1 MIIKEAIAILPGE
14 SGCDR
19 QPMLTINAITHNLE
33 LPFAQIEEFCQRWHI
48 TEFALF
54 GSVLRDDFRPDS
66 DIDVL
71 VTFDPQFQRGL
82 SETIQMRQ
90 ELETLFGREVDL
102 IVKTAIAQSEN
113 WLRRQHILESAQV
126 IYASRDRIPD

>member
-1 MIIKEAIAILPGE
+1 MIPLLT
-14 SGCDR
+14 
-19 QPMLTINAITHNLE
+19 MNTINHNLE
-33 LPFAQIEEFCQRWHI
+33 LPFAQIQEFCQRWHI

-71 VTFDPQFQRGL
+71 VTFDPQFQRSL

-102 IVKTAIAQSEN
+102 IVKTAIVKSEN

-126 IYASRDRIPD
+126 IYASRDRIPDGYCNF